1 MGEDRGVTRLNWKP
15 PRVFYGWW
23 IVAASFLI
31 ATYTGGVIFYGFTAI
46 FEPIASE
53 FGWDYA
59 QISLAASL
67 RGLEI
72 GLLAPLVGIL
82 VDRLGPRRLV
92 FSGVIISGLGL
103 ILLSRT
109 TSLGMFYGAF
119 AVLAIGVSASTS
131 AVLMAAVANW
141 FRRRVGIATGI
152 AVSGFGFGGIFIPAI
167 VRLIDL
173 YEWRTTMFIFALGIW
188 VIGLPLSLLIRHK
201 PEQYGC
207 LPDGEENSAVVTDN
221 SLAQTQTVEVDIGV
235 KQVLKSRTF
244 WHITLALT
252 FQITAVMAVI
262 THVMPYLSSK
272 GITRSVSS
280 LVATTLPLLSIGGRL
295 GFGWLGDKFD
305 KKRVAVGS
313 FIMTVLGLL
322 CFEYTSTGWAW
333 LLVPFL
339 ILFGISLGGN
349 MPLRVS
355 LLMEYFGRSNF
366 GTILGFMLGTIAL
379 VSMAGPPFAGWVFD
393 NWGSYQGAWLAFA
406 GLTVMGVVIVATTPP
421 VSTTPQAI
429 DRVS

>member
-1 MGEDRGVTRLNWKP
+1 MGEGRGVTRLNWKP

-67 RGLEI
+67 RGLEM
-72 GLLAPLVGIL
+72 GLLAPFVGIL

-92 FSGVIISGLGL
+92 FGGVVIIALGL

-109 TSLGMFYGAF
+109 TSLGMFYVAF
-119 AVLAIGVSASTS
+119 AILALGVSACTST
-131 AVLMAAVANW
+131 VLMTAVANW
-141 FRRRVGIATGI
+141 FRIKVGIATGI
-152 AVSGFGFGGIFIPAI
+152 AVSGFGFGGILIPVI
-167 VRLIDL
+167 VGLIDL
-173 YEWRTTMFIFALGIW
+173 YEWRMTMVILALGIL
-188 VIGLPLSLLIRHK
+188 VVGLPLSLLIRHK
-201 PEQYGC
+201 PEQYGY
-207 LPDGEENSAVVTDN
+207 LPDGEENGALVTDN
-221 SLAQTQTVEVDIGV
+221 SLAQTQTVQVDIGV
-235 KQVLKSRTF
+235 KQVLKSRAF
-244 WHITLALT
+244 WHIALALT
-252 FQITAVMAVI
+252 FQVTAVMAVI
-262 THVMPYLSSK
+262 THVMPYLSSI
-272 GITRSVSS
+272 GIARSTSS
-280 LVATTLPLLSIGGRL
+280 LVATATPLLSIGGRL
-295 GFGWLGDKFD
+295 SFGWLGDKFD
-305 KKRVAVGS
+305 KRWVTVGA

-322 CFEYTSTGWAW
+322 CFEYASTGWAW

-339 ILFGISLGGN
+339 ILFGISFGGN
-349 MPLRVS
+349 MPMRVT

-366 GTILGFMLGTIAL
+366 GTILGFMLGIIAL
-379 VSMAGPPFAGWVFD
+379 GGMAGPPFAGWVFD
-393 NWGSYQGAWLAFA
+393 SWGSYQGAWLAFA
-406 GLTVMGVVIVATTPP
+406 GLTIMGAVIVATTPP